1 MKLFGN
7 QNLNELVLWIH
18 SVDVGKQNV
27 NINKAGY
34 MFKLISKNKWKMY
47 FGAIIILLASF
58 TINDLPISKA
68 IYNKDSLWGNF
79 FYVFGQHPAFI
90 LGFIGASILLR
101 VRTSKNIFENIVL
114 GSLSIVFAVFN
125 GFYILFV
132 ADSRLFYYEKVEGF
146 IAMRDLVFA
155 IILTIVAQV
164 VLFKIPKEKVL
175 KYKRAALI
183 TVLLVFT
190 EIVLVNIFKVYWGRV
205 RFRDMLDDFSK
216 FTPWYLLQGDTGNTS
231 FPSGHTADAWTIIV
245 LTLFVSKEKIKL
257 YRSALIAVIV
267 WGTLVAISR
276 VVIGAHFAS
285 DVTVG
290 AAITIGIFFLLK
302 SIINDTNI
310 IKRII

>member
-1 MKLFGN
+1 L
-7 QNLNELVLWIH
+7 
-18 SVDVGKQNV
+18 
-27 NINKAGY
+27 
-34 MFKLISKNKWKMY
+34 
-47 FGAIIILLASF
+47 
-58 TINDLPISKA
+58 
-68 IYNKDSLWGNF
+68 LWGNF
-79 FYVFGQHPAFI
+79 FYIFGQHPAFI
-90 LGFIGASILLR
+90 LGFIGASILFR

-257 YRSALIAVIV
+257 YRSALIAAIV

-290 AAITIGIFFLLK
+290 AAITIGIFLLLK
-302 SIINDTNI
+302 
-310 IKRII
+310 